1 MTQEEINNIISNE
14 NCKNL
19 IESKEFYFQK
29 GQDALNKWLNL
40 SVNDS
45 LKAQLIELGEDYEK
59 LKQVHKSSSE
69 LKEIIDLLFEITNA
83 SL

>member
-1 MTQEEINNIISNE
+1 MTQEEINNILSDK

-40 SVNDS
+40 TVKDS
-45 LKAQLIELGEDYEK
+45 LKEQLIELGEDYEK
-59 LKQVHKSSSE
+59 LIKTLVNKSAHR
-69 LKEIIDLLFEITNA
+69 L
-83 SL
+83 